1 MDTTT
6 YAPIT
11 GRSLRIMPLGDS
23 ITDGYTTYP
32 GGYRVALWQRL
43 TVDGHHITF
52 VGSQTNGPAEL
63 GTRAHEG
70 HPGWRIDQLDANI
83 NTWLR
88 DTDPHI
94 ILLLIGTNDMN
105 QNYDID
111 NAPQRLS
118 QLIDHILAAQPHCEL
133 LVATVPPQHNPV
145 HERRLRSYNKAIPTV
160 VARKGPQVHLVDMN
174 DAMTT
179 ADLGDAVHPS
189 RAGHERMALVWYD
202 ALHRVPAALARTSES
217 CPEHPG
223 YADSR

>member
-1 MDTTT
+1 MDTRMPPSV
-6 YAPIT
+6 A

-43 TVDGHHITF
+43 NADGHHVTF
-52 VGSQTNGPAEL
+52 VGSQTNGPVEL
-63 GTRAHEG
+63 ETRAHEG
-70 HPGWRIDQLDANI
+70 HPGWRIDQLDAHI
-83 NTWLR
+83 NAWLR

-118 QLIDHILAAQPHCEL
+118 RLIDHILAVQPHCEL
-133 LVATVPPQHNPV
+133 FVATVPPQDNPV
-145 HERRLRSYNKAIPTV
+145 RERRVRRYNKAVPAV
-160 VARKGPQVHLVDMN
+160 VAQKGAQVHLVDLN

-189 RAGHERMALVWYD
+189 QAGHARMAEVWYD
-202 ALHRVPAALARTSES
+202 ALHAVFRDDAPCGVR
-217 CPEHPG
+217 G
-223 YADSR
+223 DS